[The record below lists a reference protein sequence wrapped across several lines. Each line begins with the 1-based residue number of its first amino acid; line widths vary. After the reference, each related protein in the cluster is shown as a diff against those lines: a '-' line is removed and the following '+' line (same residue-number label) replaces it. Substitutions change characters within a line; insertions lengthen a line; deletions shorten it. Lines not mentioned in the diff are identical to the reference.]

1 MGSWLLNDGLRWL
14 VVFLWLGANAG
25 LFVGSYL
32 KFTEDKEYYYLRK
45 ILLDGALGAARG
57 SAACLN
63 FNCMLVLFPV
73 CRNLIS
79 LFRGS
84 CKCTPQSVKRV
95 LDKNITFHIYIAI
108 AIVFFGA
115 VHTGAHMFNYLRFIR
130 SWKEKVSPEDKILV
144 SVLPN
149 NLNPMDQSD
158 TDEAT
163 ALFSTVAGITGFVM
177 LICLFLMVTSSIE
190 IIRRSYFEA
199 FWYTHHLFVIFFI
212 GIIIHGLQGIV
223 KGHTNPETLTSRISS
238 SNSTHQDP
246 VICYAYS
253 SEDFDDVDCIDQIC
267 LKNNFGE
274 LLGTYCLK
282 SKATIESG
290 GAKVSIAGS
299 VIIVD

>member
-14 VVFLWLGANAG
+14 VVVRKTAFSACDQFGIDMTLQFLWLGANAG

-158 TDEAT
+158 T
-163 ALFSTVAGITGFVM
+163 VCYM
-177 LICLFLMVTSSIE
+177 
-190 IIRRSYFEA
+190 
-199 FWYTHHLFVIFFI
+199 
-212 GIIIHGLQGIV
+212 
-223 KGHTNPETLTSRISS
+223 TL
-238 SNSTHQDP
+238 N
-246 VICYAYS
+246 V
-253 SEDFDDVDCIDQIC
+253 
-267 LKNNFGE
+267 
-274 LLGTYCLK
+274 
-282 SKATIESG
+282 
-290 GAKVSIAGS
+290 
-299 VIIVD
+299 

>member
-1 MGSWLLNDGLRWL
+1 
-14 VVFLWLGANAG
+14 
-25 LFVGSYL
+25 
-32 KFTEDKEYYYLRK
+32 
-45 ILLDGALGAARG
+45 
-57 SAACLN
+57 
-63 FNCMLVLFPV
+63 
-73 CRNLIS
+73 
-79 LFRGS
+79 
-84 CKCTPQSVKRV
+84 

-212 GIIIHGLQGIV
+212 GIIIHGLQ
-223 KGHTNPETLTSRISS
+223 
-238 SNSTHQDP
+238 
-246 VICYAYS
+246 
-253 SEDFDDVDCIDQIC
+253 
-267 LKNNFGE
+267 
-274 LLGTYCLK
+274 
-282 SKATIESG
+282 
-290 GAKVSIAGS
+290 
-299 VIIVD
+299 